1 VVALDRFGSL
11 ACQTMEVSPYVQRA
25 GQVLLGSS
33 DVGLMVIGDNGR
45 RLGGRQA
52 IATSSAQRL

>member
-1 VVALDRFGSL
+1 
-11 ACQTMEVSPYVQRA
+11 MEAGPNVLRT

>member
-1 VVALDRFGSL
+1 
-11 ACQTMEVSPYVQRA
+11 MEAGPYVQRA